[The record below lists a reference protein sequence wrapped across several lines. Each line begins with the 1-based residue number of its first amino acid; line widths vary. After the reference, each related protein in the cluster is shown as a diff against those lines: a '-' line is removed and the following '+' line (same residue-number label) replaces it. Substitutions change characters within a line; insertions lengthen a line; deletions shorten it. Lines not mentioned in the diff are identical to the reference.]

1 LALSLVDRKFG
12 RDVFSAY
19 SARSGKQV
27 EPSSNG
33 MEIFLFDWAN
43 LLLRW
48 LHVIVAV
55 AWIGAS
61 FYFVF
66 LDLSLVSPKGD
77 NPDKVAGELWAI
89 HGGGFYHARKF
100 IGAPPY
106 IGGHLHWFYWESY
119 FTWIT
124 GFLLLSV
131 SYLWNPSSYLIDPS
145 VAALTEGQAV
155 VIVIAMLLG
164 FMLVYEL
171 ICRFAAKPGKG
182 DGLVAVLVAV
192 AVVAAAAIAT
202 ELFSGRAAFLITGAM
217 MATVMSS
224 NVLFWIIPGQKKMV
238 AQLQAGEAL
247 DPLPGIIGKQRSVH
261 NTYFTLP
268 VVFTMLSNHY
278 GFITGHED
286 RLALLVL
293 IMVGGALIRH
303 FFVQMHG
310 HKLGRHGHPW
320 PYALAG
326 VVLLVAAVVV
336 SAPSAES
343 RAATQPATQPAAIG
357 GGPTPQAGS
366 SPSLETAGALRIQ
379 KVMAQHCLQCH
390 GVDLQM
396 KNVRLDSPEQL
407 KRHSLSVYQQVSVLR
422 AMPMN
427 NVTQMTYEER
437 QLVAAWFKAGAPVDA
452 EF

>member
-1 LALSLVDRKFG
+1 
-12 RDVFSAY
+12 
-19 SARSGKQV
+19 
-27 EPSSNG
+27 
-33 MEIFLFDWAN
+33 MEAFLLDWAN

-66 LDLSLVSPKGD
+66 LDLSLVPPKGD
-77 NPDKVAGELWAI
+77 NPDKVYGEIWSV

-100 IGAPPY
+100 VGAPPY
-106 IGGHLHWFYWESY
+106 VGGHLHWFYWESY

-124 GFLLLSV
+124 GFLLLTV

-145 VAALTEGQAV
+145 VAVLTEGQAV
-155 VIVIAMLLG
+155 GIVLAMLLG
-164 FMLVYEL
+164 FFLVYEL

-182 DGLVAVLVAV
+182 DGVVAVLVVLAV
-192 AVVAAAAIAT
+192 AGAAFIAT

-217 MATVMSS
+217 MATVMSA
-224 NVLFWIIPGQKKMV
+224 NVLFWVIPGQKKMV
-238 AQLQAGEAL
+238 AKLQAGEEV

-268 VVFTMLSNHY
+268 VVFAMLSNHY

-286 RLALLVL
+286 RLVLLLL

-310 HKLGRHGHPW
+310 YKLGRLSHPW
-320 PYALAG
+320 PYLVAGLA
-326 VVLLVAAVVV
+326 LLVAAVAV
-336 SAPSAES
+336 SVPAPRATSSAAVSS
-343 RAATQPATQPAAIG
+343 RATAPVPAEATAA
-357 GGPTPQAGS
+357 AGVQE
-366 SPSLETAGALRIQ
+366 PLRIQ
-379 KVMAQHCLQCH
+379 KIVSQHCLQCH
-390 GVDLQM
+390 GAAVQM
-396 KNVRLDSPEQL
+396 KNVRLDSTEAL
-407 KRHSLSVYQQVSVLR
+407 KSHALAMYQQVAVLK

-427 NVTQMTYEER
+427 NLTQMSDSER
-437 QLVAAWFKAGAPVDA
+437 QTVAAWFKAGAPVDR

>member
-1 LALSLVDRKFG
+1 
-12 RDVFSAY
+12 
-19 SARSGKQV
+19 
-27 EPSSNG
+27 
-33 MEIFLFDWAN
+33 MEAFLLDWAN

-66 LDLSLVSPKGD
+66 LDLSLVPPKGD
-77 NPDKVAGELWAI
+77 NPDRVYGEIWAV

-100 IGAPPY
+100 VGAPPY
-106 IGGHLHWFYWESY
+106 VGGHLHWFYWESY

-145 VAALTEGQAV
+145 VAALTDGQAV
-155 VIVIAMLLG
+155 GIVLAMLVG
-164 FMLVYEL
+164 FFLVYEL

-182 DGLVAVLVAV
+182 DGIVAILVALAV
-192 AVVAAAAIAT
+192 AGAAAMAT
-202 ELFSGRAAFLITGAM
+202 ELFSGRAAFLVTGAM
-217 MATVMSS
+217 MATVMSA
-224 NVLFWIIPGQKKMV
+224 NVLFWVIPGQKKMV
-238 AQLQAGEAL
+238 AKLQAGEEV

-268 VVFTMLSNHY
+268 VLFAMLSNHY

-286 RLALLVL
+286 RLVLLLL

-310 HKLGRHGHPW
+310 YKLGRVGHPW
-320 PYALAG
+320 PYLVAGLA
-326 VVLLVAAVVV
+326 LLVAAIAVSVPVPKAPLAVVAPAATTSGTP
-336 SAPSAES
+336 SAPPM
-343 RAATQPATQPAAIG
+343 ATGNT
-357 GGPTPQAGS
+357 
-366 SPSLETAGALRIQ
+366 LRIQ
-379 KVMAQHCLQCH
+379 QIVSQHCLQCH
-390 GVDLQM
+390 GAAVQM
-396 KNVRLDSPEQL
+396 KNVRLDSPEELQ
-407 KRHSLSVYQQVSVLR
+407 RHALAMYQQVAVLR

-427 NVTQMTYEER
+427 NLTQMSDEER
-437 QLVAAWFKAGAPVDA
+437 QAVAAWFKAGAPVDR

>member
-1 LALSLVDRKFG
+1 
-12 RDVFSAY
+12 
-19 SARSGKQV
+19 
-27 EPSSNG
+27 
-33 MEIFLFDWAN
+33 MEAFLLDWAN

-66 LDLSLVSPKGD
+66 LDLSLVPPKGD
-77 NPDKVAGELWAI
+77 NPDKVYGEIWAV

-100 IGAPPY
+100 MGAPPY
-106 IGGHLHWFYWESY
+106 VGGHLHWFYWESY

-145 VAALTEGQAV
+145 VAALTDGQAV
-155 VIVIAMLLG
+155 GIVLSMLLG
-164 FMLVYEL
+164 FFLVYEL

-182 DGLVAVLVAV
+182 DGVVAVLVAV
-192 AVVAAAAIAT
+192 AVAVAAFVAT

-217 MATVMSS
+217 MATVMSA
-224 NVLFWIIPGQKKMV
+224 NVLFWVIPGQKKMV
-238 AQLQAGEAL
+238 AKLQAGEEVDA
-247 DPLPGIIGKQRSVH
+247 LPGIIGKQRSVH

-268 VVFTMLSNHY
+268 VLFAMLSNHY

-286 RLALLVL
+286 RLVLLLL

-310 HKLGRHGHPW
+310 YKLGRVGHPW
-320 PYALAG
+320 PYLVAGLA
-326 VVLLVAAVVV
+326 LLVAAIAV
-336 SAPSAES
+336 SVPAPKG
-343 RAATQPATQPAAIG
+343 AATSGAPAPITMSSSSVAPAASG
-357 GGPTPQAGS
+357 
-366 SPSLETAGALRIQ
+366 GALRIQ
-379 KVMAQHCLQCH
+379 QIMSQHCLQCH
-390 GVDLQM
+390 GAAVQM
-396 KNVRLDSPEQL
+396 KNVRLDSPEAL
-407 KRHSLSVYQQVSVLR
+407 KSHALAVYQQVAVLR

-427 NVTQMTYEER
+427 NLTQMSDEER
-437 QLVAAWFKAGAPVDA
+437 QTVAAWFKAGAPTDR

>member
-1 LALSLVDRKFG
+1 
-12 RDVFSAY
+12 
-19 SARSGKQV
+19 
-27 EPSSNG
+27 
-33 MEIFLFDWAN
+33 MEAFLLDWAN

-66 LDLSLVSPKGD
+66 LDLSLVPPKGE
-77 NPDKVAGELWAI
+77 NPDKVYGEIWAV

-100 IGAPPY
+100 MGAPPY
-106 IGGHLHWFYWESY
+106 VGGHLHWFYWESY

-145 VAALTEGQAV
+145 VAALTDGQAV
-155 VIVIAMLLG
+155 GIVLGMLVG
-164 FMLVYEL
+164 FFLVYEL

-182 DGLVAVLVAV
+182 DGVVAVLVAV
-192 AVVAAAAIAT
+192 AVAVAAFVAT

-217 MATVMSS
+217 MATVMSA
-224 NVLFWIIPGQKKMV
+224 NVLFWVIPGQKKMV
-238 AQLQAGEAL
+238 AKLQAGEEV

-268 VVFTMLSNHY
+268 VLFAMLSNHY

-286 RLALLVL
+286 RLVLLLL

-310 HKLGRHGHPW
+310 YKLGRVGHPW
-320 PYALAG
+320 PYLVSGLA
-326 VVLLVAAVVV
+326 LLVAAIAV
-336 SAPSAES
+336 SVPAPKKPVASG
-343 RAATQPATQPAAIG
+343 AAAPITMSPSSVAPAASG
-357 GGPTPQAGS
+357 GT
-366 SPSLETAGALRIQ
+366 LRIQ
-379 KVMAQHCLQCH
+379 QIVSQHCLQCH
-390 GVDLQM
+390 GAAVQM
-396 KNVRLDSPEQL
+396 KNVRLDSPEAL
-407 KRHSLSVYQQVSVLR
+407 KSHALGVYQQVAVLR

-427 NVTQMTYEER
+427 NLTQMSDEER
-437 QLVAAWFKAGAPVDA
+437 QTVAAWFKAGAPTDR

>member
-1 LALSLVDRKFG
+1 
-12 RDVFSAY
+12 
-19 SARSGKQV
+19 
-27 EPSSNG
+27 
-33 MEIFLFDWAN
+33 MEAFLLDWAN

-66 LDLSLVSPKGD
+66 LDLSLVPPKGD
-77 NPDKVAGELWAI
+77 NPDRVYGEIWAV

-100 IGAPPY
+100 VGAPPY
-106 IGGHLHWFYWESY
+106 VGGHLHWFYWESY

-145 VAALTEGQAV
+145 VAALTDGQAV
-155 VIVIAMLLG
+155 GIVLAMLVG
-164 FMLVYEL
+164 FFLVYEL

-182 DGLVAVLVAV
+182 DGIVAILVALAV
-192 AVVAAAAIAT
+192 AGAAAMAT

-217 MATVMSS
+217 MATVMSA
-224 NVLFWIIPGQKKMV
+224 NVLFWVIPGQKNMV
-238 AQLQAGEAL
+238 AKLQAGEEV

-268 VVFTMLSNHY
+268 VLFAMLSNHY

-286 RLALLVL
+286 RLVLLLL

-310 HKLGRHGHPW
+310 YKLARVGHPW
-320 PYALAG
+320 PYLVAGLA
-326 VVLLVAAVVV
+326 LLVAAIAVSVPVPKAPLAVVAPAATTSGTP
-336 SAPSAES
+336 SAPPM
-343 RAATQPATQPAAIG
+343 ATGNT
-357 GGPTPQAGS
+357 
-366 SPSLETAGALRIQ
+366 LRIQ
-379 KVMAQHCLQCH
+379 QIVSQHCLQCH
-390 GVDLQM
+390 GAAVQM
-396 KNVRLDSPEQL
+396 KNVRLDSPEELQ
-407 KRHSLSVYQQVSVLR
+407 RHALAMYQQVALLR

-427 NVTQMTYEER
+427 NLTQMSDEER
-437 QLVAAWFKAGAPVDA
+437 QVVAAWFKAGAPVDR

>member
-1 LALSLVDRKFG
+1 
-12 RDVFSAY
+12 
-19 SARSGKQV
+19 
-27 EPSSNG
+27 
-33 MEIFLFDWAN
+33 MEAFLLDWAN

-66 LDLSLVSPKGD
+66 LDLSLVPPKGD
-77 NPDKVAGELWAI
+77 NPDRVYGEIWAV

-100 IGAPPY
+100 MGAPPY
-106 IGGHLHWFYWESY
+106 VGGHLHWFYWESY

-145 VAALTEGQAV
+145 VAALTDGQAV
-155 VIVIAMLLG
+155 GIVLAMLVG
-164 FMLVYEL
+164 FFLVYEL

-182 DGLVAVLVAV
+182 DGIVAVLVALAV
-192 AVVAAAAIAT
+192 AGAAAIAT

-217 MATVMSS
+217 MATVMSA
-224 NVLFWIIPGQKKMV
+224 NVLFWVIPGQKKMV
-238 AQLQAGEAL
+238 AKLQAGEEV

-268 VVFTMLSNHY
+268 VLFAMLSNHY

-286 RLALLVL
+286 RLVLLLL

-310 HKLGRHGHPW
+310 YKLGRVGHPW
-320 PYALAG
+320 PYPVAGLA
-326 VVLLVAAVVV
+326 LLVAAIAV
-336 SAPSAES
+336 SVPAPKTPVAAGAP
-343 RAATQPATQPAAIG
+343 AATTSG
-357 GGPTPQAGS
+357 NS
-366 SPSLETAGALRIQ
+366 TAGPIATGNTLRIQ
-379 KVMAQHCLQCH
+379 QIVSQHCLQCH
-390 GVDLQM
+390 GAAVQM
-396 KNVRLDSPEQL
+396 KNVRLDSPEELQ
-407 KRHSLSVYQQVSVLR
+407 RHALAMYQQVAVLR

-427 NVTQMTYEER
+427 NLTQMSDEER
-437 QLVAAWFKAGAPVDA
+437 QTVAAWFKAGAPVDR

>member
-1 LALSLVDRKFG
+1 
-12 RDVFSAY
+12 
-19 SARSGKQV
+19 
-27 EPSSNG
+27 
-33 MEIFLFDWAN
+33 MEAFLLDWAN

-66 LDLSLVSPKGD
+66 LDLSLVPPKGD
-77 NPDKVAGELWAI
+77 NPDRVYGEIWAV

-100 IGAPPY
+100 MGAPPY
-106 IGGHLHWFYWESY
+106 VGGHLHWFYWESY

-145 VAALTEGQAV
+145 VAALTDGQAV
-155 VIVIAMLLG
+155 GIVLAMLVG
-164 FMLVYEL
+164 FFLVYEL

-182 DGLVAVLVAV
+182 DGIVAILVALAV
-192 AVVAAAAIAT
+192 AGAAAMAT

-217 MATVMSS
+217 MATVMSA
-224 NVLFWIIPGQKKMV
+224 NVLFWVIPGQKKMV
-238 AQLQAGEAL
+238 AKLQAGEEV

-268 VVFTMLSNHY
+268 VLFAMLSNHY

-286 RLALLVL
+286 RLVLLLL

-310 HKLGRHGHPW
+310 YKLGRVGHPW
-320 PYALAG
+320 PYMVAGLA
-326 VVLLVAAVVV
+326 LLVAAIAV
-336 SAPSAES
+336 SVPVPKAPSAVVAP
-343 RAATQPATQPAAIG
+343 AATTTSGNSTAAPMVTG
-357 GGPTPQAGS
+357 NT
-366 SPSLETAGALRIQ
+366 LRIQ
-379 KVMAQHCLQCH
+379 QIVSQHCLQCH
-390 GVDLQM
+390 GAAVQM
-396 KNVRLDSPEQL
+396 KNVRLDSPEELQ
-407 KRHSLSVYQQVSVLR
+407 RHALAMYQQVAVLR

-427 NVTQMTYEER
+427 NLTQMSDEER
-437 QLVAAWFKAGAPVDA
+437 QTVAAWFKAGAPVDR

>member
-1 LALSLVDRKFG
+1 
-12 RDVFSAY
+12 
-19 SARSGKQV
+19 
-27 EPSSNG
+27 
-33 MEIFLFDWAN
+33 MEAFLLDWAN

-66 LDLSLVSPKGD
+66 LDLSLVPPKGD
-77 NPDKVAGELWAI
+77 NPDRVYGEIWAV

-100 IGAPPY
+100 MGAPPY
-106 IGGHLHWFYWESY
+106 VGGHLHWFYWESY

-145 VAALTEGQAV
+145 VAALTDGQAV
-155 VIVIAMLLG
+155 GIVLAMLVG
-164 FMLVYEL
+164 FFLVYEL

-182 DGLVAVLVAV
+182 DGIVAILVALAV
-192 AVVAAAAIAT
+192 AGAATIAT
-202 ELFSGRAAFLITGAM
+202 ELFSGRAAFLVTGAM
-217 MATVMSS
+217 MATVMSA
-224 NVLFWIIPGQKKMV
+224 NVLFWVIPGQKKMV
-238 AQLQAGEAL
+238 AKLQAGEEV

-268 VVFTMLSNHY
+268 VLFAMLSNHY

-286 RLALLVL
+286 RLVLLLL

-310 HKLGRHGHPW
+310 YKLGRVGHPW
-320 PYALAG
+320 PYLVAGLA
-326 VVLLVAAVVV
+326 LLVAAIAV
-336 SAPSAES
+336 SVPVPKAPSAVVAP
-343 RAATQPATQPAAIG
+343 AATTSGNSTAA
-357 GGPTPQAGS
+357 PMV
-366 SPSLETAGALRIQ
+366 TANTLRIQ
-379 KVMAQHCLQCH
+379 QVVSQHCLQCH
-390 GVDLQM
+390 GAAVQM
-396 KNVRLDSPEQL
+396 KNVRLDSPEELQ
-407 KRHSLSVYQQVSVLR
+407 RHALAMYQQVAVLR

-427 NVTQMTYEER
+427 NLTQMSDEER
-437 QLVAAWFKAGAPVDA
+437 QTVAAWFKAGAPVDR

>member
-1 LALSLVDRKFG
+1 
-12 RDVFSAY
+12 
-19 SARSGKQV
+19 
-27 EPSSNG
+27 
-33 MEIFLFDWAN
+33 MEAFLLDWAN

-66 LDLSLVSPKGD
+66 LDLSLVPPKGD
-77 NPDKVAGELWAI
+77 NPDRVYGEIWAV
-89 HGGGFYHARKF
+89 HGGGFDHARKF
-100 IGAPPY
+100 MGAPPY
-106 IGGHLHWFYWESY
+106 VGGHLHWFYWESY

-145 VAALTEGQAV
+145 VAALTDGQAV
-155 VIVIAMLLG
+155 GIVLAMLVG
-164 FMLVYEL
+164 FFLVYEL

-182 DGLVAVLVAV
+182 DGIVAVLVALAV
-192 AVVAAAAIAT
+192 AGAAAIAT

-217 MATVMSS
+217 MATVMSA
-224 NVLFWIIPGQKKMV
+224 NVLFWVIPGQKKMV
-238 AQLQAGEAL
+238 AKLQAGEEV

-268 VVFTMLSNHY
+268 VLFAMLSNHY

-286 RLALLVL
+286 RLVLLLL

-310 HKLGRHGHPW
+310 YKLGRVGHPW
-320 PYALAG
+320 PYLLAG
-326 VVLLVAAVVV
+326 LALLVAAIAV
-336 SAPSAES
+336 SVPAPKTPVAAGAP
-343 RAATQPATQPAAIG
+343 AATTSG
-357 GGPTPQAGS
+357 NS
-366 SPSLETAGALRIQ
+366 TAGPMATGNTLRIQ
-379 KVMAQHCLQCH
+379 QIVSQHCLQCH
-390 GVDLQM
+390 GAAVQM
-396 KNVRLDSPEQL
+396 KNVRLDSPEELQ
-407 KRHSLSVYQQVSVLR
+407 RHALAMYQQVAVLR

-427 NVTQMTYEER
+427 NLSQMSDEER
-437 QLVAAWFKAGAPVDA
+437 QTVAAWFKAGAPVDR

>member
-1 LALSLVDRKFG
+1 
-12 RDVFSAY
+12 
-19 SARSGKQV
+19 
-27 EPSSNG
+27 
-33 MEIFLFDWAN
+33 MEAFLLDWAN

-55 AWIGAS
+55 AWIGTS

-66 LDLSLVSPKGD
+66 LDLSLVPPKGD
-77 NPDKVAGELWAI
+77 NPDRVYGEIWAV

-100 IGAPPY
+100 VGAPPY
-106 IGGHLHWFYWESY
+106 VGGHLHWFYWESY

-145 VAALTEGQAV
+145 VAALTDDQAV
-155 VIVIAMLLG
+155 VIVLVMLVG
-164 FMLVYEL
+164 FFLVYEL

-182 DGLVAVLVAV
+182 DGIVAILVALAV
-192 AVVAAAAIAT
+192 AGAAAIAT
-202 ELFSGRAAFLITGAM
+202 ELFSGRAAFLITGSI
-217 MATVMSS
+217 MATVMSA

-238 AQLQAGEAL
+238 AKLQAGEEV

-268 VVFTMLSNHY
+268 VLFAMLSNHY

-286 RLALLVL
+286 RLALLLL

-310 HKLGRHGHPW
+310 YKLARVGHPW
-320 PYALAG
+320 PYLVAGLA
-326 VVLLVAAVVV
+326 LLVAAIAV
-336 SAPSAES
+336 SVPVPKAPSAVG
-343 RAATQPATQPAAIG
+343 APAASTSG
-357 GGPTPQAGS
+357 TPSAAPMATGN
-366 SPSLETAGALRIQ
+366 TLRIQ
-379 KVMAQHCLQCH
+379 QIVSQHCLQCH
-390 GVDLQM
+390 GAAVQM
-396 KNVRLDSPEQL
+396 KNVRLDSPEELQ
-407 KRHSLSVYQQVSVLR
+407 RHALAMYQQVAVLR

-427 NVTQMTYEER
+427 NLIQMSDEER
-437 QLVAAWFKAGAPVDA
+437 QVVAAWFKAGAPVDR

>member
-1 LALSLVDRKFG
+1 
-12 RDVFSAY
+12 
-19 SARSGKQV
+19 
-27 EPSSNG
+27 
-33 MEIFLFDWAN
+33 MEAFLLDWAN

-61 FYFVF
+61 LYFVF
-66 LDLSLVSPKGD
+66 LDLSLVPPKGD
-77 NPDKVAGELWAI
+77 NPDRVYGEIWAV

-100 IGAPPY
+100 MGAPPY
-106 IGGHLHWFYWESY
+106 VGGHLHWFYWESY

-145 VAALTEGQAV
+145 VAALTDGQAV
-155 VIVIAMLLG
+155 GIVLAMLVG
-164 FMLVYEL
+164 FFLVYEL

-182 DGLVAVLVAV
+182 DGIVAVLVALAV
-192 AVVAAAAIAT
+192 AGAAAIAT

-217 MATVMSS
+217 MATVMSA
-224 NVLFWIIPGQKKMV
+224 NVLFWVIPGQKKMV
-238 AQLQAGEAL
+238 AKLQAGEEV

-268 VVFTMLSNHY
+268 VLFAMLSNHY

-286 RLALLVL
+286 RLVLLLL

-310 HKLGRHGHPW
+310 YKLGRVGHPW
-320 PYALAG
+320 PYLLAG
-326 VVLLVAAVVV
+326 LALLVAAIAV
-336 SAPSAES
+336 SVPAPKTPVAAGAP
-343 RAATQPATQPAAIG
+343 AATTSG
-357 GGPTPQAGS
+357 NS
-366 SPSLETAGALRIQ
+366 TAGPMATGNTLRIQ
-379 KVMAQHCLQCH
+379 QIVSQHCLQCH
-390 GVDLQM
+390 GAAVQV
-396 KNVRLDSPEQL
+396 KNVRLDSPEELQ
-407 KRHSLSVYQQVSVLR
+407 RHALAMYQQVAVLR

-427 NVTQMTYEER
+427 NLTQMSDEER
-437 QLVAAWFKAGAPVDA
+437 QTVAAWFKAGAPVDR

>member
-1 LALSLVDRKFG
+1 
-12 RDVFSAY
+12 
-19 SARSGKQV
+19 
-27 EPSSNG
+27 
-33 MEIFLFDWAN
+33 MEAFLLDWAN

-66 LDLSLVSPKGD
+66 LDLSLVPPKGD
-77 NPDKVAGELWAI
+77 NPDRVYGEIWAV

-100 IGAPPY
+100 MGAPPY
-106 IGGHLHWFYWESY
+106 VGGHLHWFYWESY

-145 VAALTEGQAV
+145 VAALTDGQAV
-155 VIVIAMLLG
+155 GIVLAMLVG
-164 FMLVYEL
+164 FFLVYEL

-182 DGLVAVLVAV
+182 DGIVAILVALAV
-192 AVVAAAAIAT
+192 AGAAAIAT
-202 ELFSGRAAFLITGAM
+202 ELFSGRAAFLVTGAM
-217 MATVMSS
+217 MATVMSA
-224 NVLFWIIPGQKKMV
+224 NVLFWVIPGQKKMV
-238 AQLQAGEAL
+238 AKLQAGEEV

-268 VVFTMLSNHY
+268 VLFAMLSNHY

-286 RLALLVL
+286 RLVLLLL

-310 HKLGRHGHPW
+310 YKLGRVGHPW
-320 PYALAG
+320 PYLVAGLA
-326 VVLLVAAVVV
+326 LLVAAIAV
-336 SAPSAES
+336 SVPVPKAPSAVVAP
-343 RAATQPATQPAAIG
+343 AATTSGNSTAA
-357 GGPTPQAGS
+357 PMV
-366 SPSLETAGALRIQ
+366 TANTLRIQ
-379 KVMAQHCLQCH
+379 QVVSQHCLQCH
-390 GVDLQM
+390 GAAVQM
-396 KNVRLDSPEQL
+396 KNVRLDSPEELQ
-407 KRHSLSVYQQVSVLR
+407 RHALAMYQQVAVLR

-427 NVTQMTYEER
+427 NLTQMSDEER
-437 QLVAAWFKAGAPVDA
+437 QTVAAWFKAGAPVDR

>member
-1 LALSLVDRKFG
+1 
-12 RDVFSAY
+12 
-19 SARSGKQV
+19 
-27 EPSSNG
+27 
-33 MEIFLFDWAN
+33 METFLLDWAN

-66 LDLSLVSPKGD
+66 LDLSLVPPKGD
-77 NPDKVAGELWAI
+77 NPDKVYGEIWAV

-106 IGGHLHWFYWESY
+106 VGGHLHWFYWESY

-124 GFLLLSV
+124 GFLLLAV

-145 VAALTEGQAV
+145 VAALTDGQAV
-155 VIVIAMLLG
+155 AIVLAMLVG
-164 FMLVYEL
+164 FLLVYEL

-182 DGLVAVLVAV
+182 DGIVAVLVVLA
-192 AVVAAAAIAT
+192 VAAAATIAT

-217 MATVMSS
+217 MATVMSA
-224 NVLFWIIPGQKKMV
+224 NVLFWVIPGQKKMV
-238 AQLQAGEAL
+238 AKLQAGEEV

-268 VVFTMLSNHY
+268 VLFAMLSNHY

-286 RLALLVL
+286 RLALLLL

-310 HKLGRHGHPW
+310 YKLGRLGHPW
-320 PYALAG
+320 PYMVVGLA
-326 VVLLVAAVVV
+326 LLVVAIVV
-336 SAPSAES
+336 SAPRETSPSTASA
-343 RAATQPATQPAAIG
+343 PASL
-357 GGPTPQAGS
+357 S
-366 SPSLETAGALRIQ
+366 SPLGDTETAGMLRIQ

-390 GVDLQM
+390 GAELQM

-407 KRHSLSVYQQVSVLR
+407 KRHALSVYQQVSVLR

-427 NVTQMTYEER
+427 NVTQMTSEER

>member
-1 LALSLVDRKFG
+1 
-12 RDVFSAY
+12 
-19 SARSGKQV
+19 
-27 EPSSNG
+27 
-33 MEIFLFDWAN
+33 MEAFLLDWAN

-66 LDLSLVSPKGD
+66 LDLSLVPPKGD
-77 NPDKVAGELWAI
+77 NPDRVYGEIWAV

-100 IGAPPY
+100 VGAPPY
-106 IGGHLHWFYWESY
+106 VGGHLHWFYWESY

-145 VAALTEGQAV
+145 VAALTDGQAV
-155 VIVIAMLLG
+155 GIVLAMLVG
-164 FMLVYEL
+164 FFLVYEL

-182 DGLVAVLVAV
+182 DGIVAILVALAV
-192 AVVAAAAIAT
+192 AGAAAMAT
-202 ELFSGRAAFLITGAM
+202 ELFSGRAAFLVTGAM
-217 MATVMSS
+217 MATVMSA
-224 NVLFWIIPGQKKMV
+224 NVLFWVIPGQKKMV
-238 AQLQAGEAL
+238 AKLQAGEEV

-268 VVFTMLSNHY
+268 VLFAMLSNHY

-286 RLALLVL
+286 RLVLLLL

-310 HKLGRHGHPW
+310 YKLGRVGHPW
-320 PYALAG
+320 PYLVAGLA
-326 VVLLVAAVVV
+326 LLVAAIAV
-336 SAPSAES
+336 SVPVPKAPSAVVAP
-343 RAATQPATQPAAIG
+343 AATISGISSAAPMATG
-357 GGPTPQAGS
+357 NT
-366 SPSLETAGALRIQ
+366 LRIQ
-379 KVMAQHCLQCH
+379 QIVSQHCLQCH
-390 GVDLQM
+390 GAAVQM
-396 KNVRLDSPEQL
+396 KNVRLDSPAELQ
-407 KRHSLSVYQQVSVLR
+407 RHALALYQQVAVLR

-427 NVTQMTYEER
+427 NLTQMSDEER
-437 QLVAAWFKAGAPVDA
+437 QTVAAWFKAGAPVDR

>member
-1 LALSLVDRKFG
+1 
-12 RDVFSAY
+12 
-19 SARSGKQV
+19 
-27 EPSSNG
+27 
-33 MEIFLFDWAN
+33 MEAFLLDWAN

-66 LDLSLVSPKGD
+66 LDLSLVPPKGD
-77 NPDKVAGELWAI
+77 NPDRVYGEIWSV

-100 IGAPPY
+100 VGAPPY
-106 IGGHLHWFYWESY
+106 VGGHLHWFYWESY

-145 VAALTEGQAV
+145 VAALTDGQAV
-155 VIVIAMLLG
+155 GIVLAMLVG
-164 FMLVYEL
+164 FFLVYEL

-182 DGLVAVLVAV
+182 DGIVAVLVALAV
-192 AVVAAAAIAT
+192 AGAAAITT

-217 MATVMSS
+217 MATVMSA
-224 NVLFWIIPGQKKMV
+224 NVLFWVIPGQKKMV
-238 AQLQAGEAL
+238 AKLQAGEEV

-268 VVFTMLSNHY
+268 VLFAMLSNHY

-286 RLALLVL
+286 RLVLLLL

-310 HKLGRHGHPW
+310 YKLGRVGHPW
-320 PYALAG
+320 PYLVAGLA
-326 VVLLVAAVVV
+326 LLVAAIAV
-336 SAPSAES
+336 SAPAPK
-343 RAATQPATQPAAIG
+343 TPAA
-357 GGPTPQAGS
+357 
-366 SPSLETAGALRIQ
+366 AGAPAASTTGASSAAPMATGSTLRIQ
-379 KVMAQHCLQCH
+379 HIVSQHCLQCH
-390 GVDLQM
+390 GAAVQM
-396 KNVRLDSPEQL
+396 KNLRLDSPEAL
-407 KRHSLSVYQQVSVLR
+407 KSHALAVYQQVSVLR

-427 NVTQMTYEER
+427 NLTQMSDEER
-437 QLVAAWFKAGAPVDA
+437 QTVAAWFKAGAPVDR

>member
-1 LALSLVDRKFG
+1 
-12 RDVFSAY
+12 
-19 SARSGKQV
+19 
-27 EPSSNG
+27 
-33 MEIFLFDWAN
+33 MEAFLLDWAN

-66 LDLSLVSPKGD
+66 LDLSLVPPKGD
-77 NPDKVAGELWAI
+77 NPDKVYGEIWAV

-100 IGAPPY
+100 VGAPPY
-106 IGGHLHWFYWESY
+106 VGGHLHWFYWESY

-124 GFLLLSV
+124 GFLLLAV
-131 SYLWNPSSYLIDPS
+131 SYLWNPASYLIDPS

-155 VIVIAMLLG
+155 ALVLAMLVG
-164 FMLVYEL
+164 FFVVYEL

-182 DGLVAVLVAV
+182 EGIVAVLVVLAV
-192 AVVAAAAIAT
+192 AGAAFIAT

-217 MATVMSS
+217 MATVMSA
-224 NVLFWIIPGQKKMV
+224 NVLFWVIPGQKKMV
-238 AQLQAGEAL
+238 AKLQAGEEV

-268 VVFTMLSNHY
+268 VLFAMLSNHY

-286 RLALLVL
+286 RLVLLLL

-310 HKLGRHGHPW
+310 YKLGRLGHPW
-320 PYALAG
+320 RYMVAGSAL
-326 VVLLVAAVVV
+326 LLVAIAVSMPSSV
-336 SAPSAES
+336 SSSKTENPASLSVTSEGVQSLAT
-343 RAATQPATQPAAIG
+343 AAVSG
-357 GGPTPQAGS
+357 
-366 SPSLETAGALRIQ
+366 ELRIQ
-379 KVMAQHCLQCH
+379 KIVSQHCLQCH
-390 GVDLQM
+390 GANLQL
-396 KNVRLDSPEQL
+396 KNVRLDSPDQL
-407 KRHSLSVYQQVSVLR
+407 KRHALSVYQQVSVLK

-427 NVTQMTYEER
+427 NATQITNEER
-437 QLVAAWFKAGAPVDA
+437 QLVAAWFKAGAPVDT

>member
-1 LALSLVDRKFG
+1 
-12 RDVFSAY
+12 
-19 SARSGKQV
+19 
-27 EPSSNG
+27 
-33 MEIFLFDWAN
+33 MEAFLLDWAN

-66 LDLSLVSPKGD
+66 LDLSLVPPKGD
-77 NPDKVAGELWAI
+77 NPERVYGEIWAV

-100 IGAPPY
+100 MGAPPY
-106 IGGHLHWFYWESY
+106 VGGHLHWFYWESY

-145 VAALTEGQAV
+145 VAALTDGQAV
-155 VIVIAMLLG
+155 GIVLAMLVG
-164 FMLVYEL
+164 FFLVYEL

-182 DGLVAVLVAV
+182 DGIVAILVALAV
-192 AVVAAAAIAT
+192 AGAAAMAT

-217 MATVMSS
+217 MATVMSA
-224 NVLFWIIPGQKKMV
+224 NVLFWVIPGQKKMV
-238 AQLQAGEAL
+238 AKLQAGEEV

-268 VVFTMLSNHY
+268 VLFAMLSNHY

-286 RLALLVL
+286 RLVLLLL

-310 HKLGRHGHPW
+310 YKLGRVGHPW
-320 PYALAG
+320 PYLVAGLA
-326 VVLLVAAVVV
+326 LLVAAIAV
-336 SAPSAES
+336 SVPVPKAPSAVVAP
-343 RAATQPATQPAAIG
+343 AATTTSGNSTAAPMVTG
-357 GGPTPQAGS
+357 NT
-366 SPSLETAGALRIQ
+366 LRIQ
-379 KVMAQHCLQCH
+379 QIVSQHCLQCH
-390 GVDLQM
+390 GAAVQM
-396 KNVRLDSPEQL
+396 KNVRLDSPEELQ
-407 KRHSLSVYQQVSVLR
+407 RHALAMYQQVAVLR

-427 NVTQMTYEER
+427 NLTQMSDEER
-437 QLVAAWFKAGAPVDA
+437 QTVAAWFKAGAPVDR

>member
-1 LALSLVDRKFG
+1 
-12 RDVFSAY
+12 
-19 SARSGKQV
+19 
-27 EPSSNG
+27 
-33 MEIFLFDWAN
+33 METFLLDWAN

-66 LDLSLVSPKGD
+66 LDLSLVPPKGD
-77 NPDKVAGELWAI
+77 NPDKVYGEIWAV

-106 IGGHLHWFYWESY
+106 VGGHLHWFYWESY

-124 GFLLLSV
+124 GFLLLAV

-145 VAALTEGQAV
+145 VAALTDGQAV
-155 VIVIAMLLG
+155 AIVLAMLVG
-164 FMLVYEL
+164 FLLVYEL

-182 DGLVAVLVAV
+182 DGIVAVLVVLA
-192 AVVAAAAIAT
+192 VAAAATIAT

-217 MATVMSS
+217 MATVMSA
-224 NVLFWIIPGQKKMV
+224 NVLFWVIPGQKKMV
-238 AQLQAGEAL
+238 AKLQAGEEV

-268 VVFTMLSNHY
+268 VLFAMLSNHY

-286 RLALLVL
+286 RLALLLL

-310 HKLGRHGHPW
+310 YKLGRLGHPW
-320 PYALAG
+320 PYMVVGLA
-326 VVLLVAAVVV
+326 LLVVAIVV
-336 SAPSAES
+336 SAPRE
-343 RAATQPATQPAAIG
+343 T
-357 GGPTPQAGS
+357 
-366 SPSLETAGALRIQ
+366 SPSTASAPASLSSTAGGTETAGMLRIQ

-390 GVDLQM
+390 GADLQM

-407 KRHSLSVYQQVSVLR
+407 KRHALSVYQQVSVLR

-427 NVTQMTYEER
+427 NVTQMTSEER